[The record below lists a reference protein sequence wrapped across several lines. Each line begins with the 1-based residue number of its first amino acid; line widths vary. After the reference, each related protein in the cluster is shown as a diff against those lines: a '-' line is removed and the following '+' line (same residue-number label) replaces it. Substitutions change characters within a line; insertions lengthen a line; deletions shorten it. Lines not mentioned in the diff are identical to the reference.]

1 MSKQKNCVFFKL
13 EKRGTTIFCPSAAQ
27 KAQHRKKKHTQQV
40 LQRSYNGITGVIQVF
55 FHGYNISFYICQL
68 LKSFFHTCV
77 RLFRFCTLLHTFAH
91 LCIFFHAFALFV
103 IIFKCF
109 DNLCK
114 MLSNSF
120 KGFSDYWR
128 YVLNGSL
135 LEDLSV
141 EVIFQEQ
148 IEKRFLCQRM
158 LEKCHFAGALG
169 QYCLL
174 KHFILLLALSLDRYF

>member
-1 MSKQKNCVFFKL
+1 MKPQFFVQVRL
-13 EKRGTTIFCPSAAQ
+13 
-27 KAQHRKKKHTQQV
+27 KKHNIGRKNTHTKFYKVLTMV
-40 LQRSYNGITGVIQVF
+40 LQGWYRCF
-55 FHGYNISFYICQL
+55 FMVTTFCFTFANFWSL
-68 LKSFFHTCV
+68 FFHTCV

-91 LCIFFHAFALFV
+91 LCKFFHAFAWFG
-103 IIFKCF
+103 IMFKCF
-109 DNLCK
+109 ENFCK

-120 KGFSDYWR
+120 KSFSDFWR
-128 YVLNGSL
+128 YVLNGSYL
-135 LEDLSV
+135 KEFSV
-141 EVIFQEQ
+141 KVIFQEQ